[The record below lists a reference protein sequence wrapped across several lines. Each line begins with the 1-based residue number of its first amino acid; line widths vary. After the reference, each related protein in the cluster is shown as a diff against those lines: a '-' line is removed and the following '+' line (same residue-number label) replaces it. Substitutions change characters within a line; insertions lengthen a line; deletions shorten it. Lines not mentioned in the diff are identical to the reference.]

1 MDARGALPE
10 LTPMEEMIKR
20 MAAGEKNAM
29 AEIYNEASA
38 SVYGFVLSIL
48 RNTHD
53 AEDVLQDTFI
63 KLWSASSG
71 YMPQGKPMAWI
82 LTIAKNLAMSRLREH
97 KRSSDIPEDEWQ
109 MLYVESP
116 AVTSEDRLVLESALK
131 GLSDDDRQIVMLHA
145 VSGMK
150 HAEIAEMLD
159 MPLSTVLSKYSRARK
174 KLKSLIEGGEQQ

>member
-97 KRSSDIPEDEWQ
+97 KRSSDIP
-109 MLYVESP
+109 
-116 AVTSEDRLVLESALK
+116 
-131 GLSDDDRQIVMLHA
+131 
-145 VSGMK
+145 
-150 HAEIAEMLD
+150 
-159 MPLSTVLSKYSRARK
+159 
-174 KLKSLIEGGEQQ
+174 